1 MAMYMVAIRDSA
13 LSLTLPYLAF
23 TPVFTVLSAWLLL
36 GEQVTA
42 QGLAGIALV
51 VLGAYGLNIKHA
63 RFARRQALSR

>member
-42 QGLAGIALV
+42 QGLAGIALMM
-51 VLGAYGLNIKHA
+51 LNAYELNIKHA